1 MKPWMQPV
9 AYLVV
14 ALLFVGTMAILMAGE
29 YHRMTGEWF

>member
-9 AYLVV
+9 AYLTI
-14 ALLFVGTMAILMAGE
+14 ALLLVGAMVILMAGE